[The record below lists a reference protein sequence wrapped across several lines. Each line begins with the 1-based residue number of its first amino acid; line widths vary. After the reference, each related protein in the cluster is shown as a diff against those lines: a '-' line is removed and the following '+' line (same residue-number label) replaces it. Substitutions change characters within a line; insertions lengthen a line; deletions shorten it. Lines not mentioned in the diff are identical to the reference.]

1 MNINIVFRSFAI
13 AVMMAL
19 ISFSAALA
27 HGEPIITVEPSI
39 AVPGGQITITG
50 ADMEDGEI
58 FKITLESAAGVF
70 ELGEAIAT
78 QDGDEAGF
86 AVTFT
91 LPTGLTAGSYLVR
104 AATDEGET
112 ATADLTISVSDVQ
125 MESQRMEA
133 SAEPLSLDRPRSG
146 GLMISVVLA
155 ALLSAVLGLWLIRR
169 PG

>member
-1 MNINIVFRSFAI
+1 MNTNIIFRSFAI

-39 AVPGGQITITG
+39 AAPGGQITITG

-70 ELGEAIAT
+70 ELGEATAT

-86 AVTFT
+86 VVTFT
-91 LPTGLTAGSYLVR
+91 LPTHLMPGSYLVR
-104 AATDEGET
+104 AATDEGES
-112 ATADLTISVSDVQ
+112 ATADLIVVASPEPMDTQ
-125 MESQRMEA
+125 PMKA
-133 SAEPLSLDRPRSG
+133 SAEPLSLDRPRSA
-146 GLMISVVLA
+146 GLVITVVVVAFISA
-155 ALLSAVLGLWLIRR
+155 SLGLWLIRR